1 MIFFQTNDCGNAH
14 TVVSVPRLADWDMQ
28 LYKERVDP
36 TPPPM
41 LTAFDPMSLAVAA
54 SVVEHSAR
62 ARPQRI
68 VPRAKA
74 FVRRNSKAMISS
86 LVQEASDPLLDALN
100 TVDPRLAVIVVLL
113 MLMRFLIYIAF
124 DMPWGDW
131 SIDPM

>member
-1 MIFFQTNDCGNAH
+1 
-14 TVVSVPRLADWDMQ
+14 
-28 LYKERVDP
+28 
-36 TPPPM
+36 M

-54 SVVEHSAR
+54 SVIEHSAKAH
-62 ARPQRI
+62 ARPRRLA
-68 VPRAKA
+68 V
-74 FVRRNSKAMISS
+74 FVRRNSKAVISS